1 VCVGLGWWWWCLEEK
16 KIVRGPCAPTWTLFG
31 RCRLIACAPRMWL
44 PCLPCLPYLPSV
56 CRFAT
61 FAVRG
66 LSCTAT
72 PLPHSFVQPSW
83 LPTGLLAPLDVSG
96 PQDSVLDAFQ
106 LRRLLWVE
114 AAIYRLVLE
123 RCCGAC
129 WAPARGCLEGCRA

>member
-1 VCVGLGWWWWCLEEK
+1 MGLGWWWWCLEENK
-16 KIVRGPCAPTWTLFG
+16 SAWPLCSYVDPIRSLPPDCLCA
-31 RCRLIACAPRMWL
+31 AHVAAL
-44 PCLPCLPYLPSV
+44 PARLPYLPSV

-61 FAVRG
+61 LAVRG

-83 LPTGLLAPLDVSG
+83 LPAGLLAPLDVPG
-96 PQDSVLDAFQ
+96 PQDSVLKAFQ

-129 WAPARGCLEGCRA
+129 WAPARGCLEGCRV